1 MSGWPCHM
9 TKPPLWY
16 YSIPRTSKVYSRG
29 MKVCYRFANL
39 FHQLNSCWGTKFYCC
54 SRGCLEGEF
63 QRLVIKSD
71 VSPWLLLIGMI
82 VIPLLQ
88 FLNWRKNG
96 TWRPTGLSTYHC
108 TTKNIS
114 NWKKLECHVNKIR
127 TWRPTGLST
136 YHDTYHPRVDKIGK
150 NWSAVWIK
158 TLHGAQSVCRPITI
172 LPTWDEN

>member
-96 TWRPTGLSTYHC
+96 TWRPTGLSTHQC
-108 TTKNIS
+108 TTKVPCWS
-114 NWKKLECHVNKIR
+114 KKTV
-127 TWRPTGLST
+127 
-136 YHDTYHPRVDKIGK
+136 
-150 NWSAVWIK
+150 
-158 TLHGAQSVCRPITI
+158 HGAQTVRRPTTVKPRIYQIGKIGVPCEQNPNMAPNRSVD
-172 LPTWDEN
+172 LPWYLPSKSR